1 MCCSSIS
8 RARALSARV
17 SLARLLLALAGRRG
31 AVREA
36 LCNELVL
43 RKKTLRVLFREL
55 DADNSGH
62 LDAEELAQGLAVMGL
77 GHLVSGAHGVTQLIA
92 KIDSNQDGKVTH
104 AELVRVCAWRGRR
117 RGRSVRRSGR
127 RRRGA
132 ERRAPSLVIMI
143 RPPPPLPVR
152 SFEFLG
158 NGDG

>member
-1 MCCSSIS
+1 M
-8 RARALSARV
+8 
-17 SLARLLLALAGRRG
+17 
-31 AVREA
+31 REA

-117 RGRSVRRSGR
+117 REEHEAEGTTATRDGAARSVARHHDT
-127 RRRGA
+127 
-132 ERRAPSLVIMI
+132 
-143 RPPPPLPVR
+143 PPPASAGALV
-152 SFEFLG
+152 
-158 NGDG
+158 